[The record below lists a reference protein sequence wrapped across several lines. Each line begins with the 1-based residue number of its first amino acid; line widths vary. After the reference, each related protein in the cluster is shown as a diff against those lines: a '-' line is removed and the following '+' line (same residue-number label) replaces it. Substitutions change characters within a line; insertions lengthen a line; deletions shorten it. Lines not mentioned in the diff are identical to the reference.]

1 MNERFLDFL
10 NSYYQKLDQR
20 AAIIQSFR
28 KSRRSRRRNRNR
40 IKMLRSGG
48 FSRVA
53 SDVAQAIV
61 DHNWRMN

>member
-1 MNERFLDFL
+1 MNKRLLNFLD
-10 NSYYQKLDQR
+10 SYYQKLDQR

-53 SDVAQAIV
+53 SDVAQAIA
-61 DHNWRMN
+61 DCN